1 MHDLCLSPDQVARI
15 RQVTDDWVGGWV
27 MVWEVL
33 SQVPEN
39 QRLQFVDS
47 GLPATM
53 RGDRLTYFSEAVFSG
68 LDDTLPLFLNRST
81 IFDPVDPNSIAR
93 YLGDKPIEETEAMLT
108 TLVRRNLFIHPLF
121 EVQAGWGS
129 PPRGQFPLLSKI
141 C

>member
-93 YLGDKPIEETEAMLT
+93 YLPG
-108 TLVRRNLFIHPLF
+108 
-121 EVQAGWGS
+121 
-129 PPRGQFPLLSKI
+129 
-141 C
+141 